1 MSSTAKAEMRPL
13 VLVTGGTGGV
23 GRTVC
28 ETLAATGY
36 DVAFTYN
43 SNAPK
48 ASDLSA
54 SLEKVG
60 ASVHADAVNLT
71 DPAAVEAHFA
81 AVTDRFGRIDAVVH
95 ASGPYPDQRYVS
107 TFTSEQFRKHI
118 DQELN
123 AFFEV
128 ARCSLPLLRATQ
140 GSITA
145 VTSVGVRRFP
155 AKDGLSA
162 IPKGAMETLTRAIAL
177 EEGRFGVR
185 ANAVAPGILADG
197 MMDMLTASGD
207 ATEQQKQ
214 VLESTIPLRRLG
226 TGAEVAAMV
235 CFLISPAASYIT
247 GQTID
252 VDGGYSL

>member
-1 MSSTAKAEMRPL
+1 MSETTTGAARPV

-28 ETLAATGY
+28 QTLAATGY

-43 SNAPK
+43 SNAQK
-48 ASDLSA
+48 ATALTA
-54 SLEKVG
+54 SLEKSG
-60 ASVHADAVNLT
+60 AAVHADAVKLN
-71 DPAAVEAHFA
+71 DAAAVESYFA
-81 AVTDRFGRIDAVVH
+81 AVVQRFDRIDAVVH

-107 TFTSEQFRKHI
+107 SFTSGQFRSHV
-118 DQELN
+118 DEELN

-128 ARCSLPLLRATQ
+128 ARCSLPHLRQ
-140 GSITA
+140 SRGSITA

-162 IPKGAMETLTRAIAL
+162 IPKGAMETLIRAIAL

-185 ANAVAPGILADG
+185 ANAAAPGVLADG
-197 MMDMLTASGD
+197 MMEMLTSTGD
-207 ATEQQKQ
+207 VPERQKEF
-214 VLESTIPLRRLG
+214 LESTIPLRRLG
-226 TGAEVAAMV
+226 TGAEVAATV
-235 CFLISPAASYIT
+235 CFLLSPAASYIT

>member
-1 MSSTAKAEMRPL
+1 MSSTATEEVRPV

-23 GRTVC
+23 GRAAC
-28 ETLAATGY
+28 ETLASTGF

-43 SNAPK
+43 SNAQK
-48 ASDLSA
+48 AADLST
-54 SLEKVG
+54 SLEKAG
-60 ASVHADAVNLT
+60 AGVHADAVNLT
-71 DPAAVEAHFA
+71 DPAAVEAYFE
-81 AVTDRFGRIDAVVH
+81 AVVGRFGRIDAVVH

-128 ARCSLPLLRATQ
+128 ARCSLPHLRETR

-162 IPKGAMETLTRAIAL
+162 IPKGGIETLIRAIAL

-185 ANAVAPGILADG
+185 ANAAAPGILADG
-197 MMDMLTASGD
+197 MMDMLTSTGD
-207 ATEQQKQ
+207 VPGHQKEF
-214 VLESTIPLRRLG
+214 LESTIPLRRLG
-226 TGAEVAAMV
+226 TGAEVAATV
-235 CFLISPAASYIT
+235 CFLLSPAASYIT